1 MDAASSEPPKVR
13 AYAAQDRAAVVAM
26 LTGRDPWQ
34 RLGYTADDW
43 QRLLTPPL
51 RNREGWVIEIGGEPA
66 GIAIVRL
73 QFLLGD
79 YLELF
84 AIAPGAEHT
93 GLGRALLVEVERN
106 VFART
111 RNLFVCVSDFN
122 DSARRFYARNGY
134 QLVGPIG
141 DLIIPG
147 SAELLLRKTIA
158 SVPHHP

>member
-13 AYAAQDRAAVVAM
+13 AYAAEDRTAVVAM

-43 QRLLTPPL
+43 QRLLRLPL

-66 GIAIVRL
+66 GIALVRL
-73 QFLLGD
+73 QFLVGD

-84 AIAPGAEHT
+84 AIAPRAEHR
-93 GLGRALLVEVERN
+93 GLGRALLAEVEHQ

-122 DSARRFYARNGY
+122 HAARRFYARNGY
-134 QLVGPIG
+134 QQIGTIDDLV
-141 DLIIPG
+141 IPG
-147 SAELLLRKTIA
+147 SAELLLRKTTGA
-158 SVPHHP
+158 ARG

>member
-43 QRLLTPPL
+43 RRLRTPPL
-51 RNREGWVIEIGGEPA
+51 RDREGWVLEHACQPA

-73 QFLLGD
+73 QFLRGD

-84 AIAPGAEHT
+84 AIAPGAEHR
-93 GLGRALLVEVERN
+93 GLGRALLTEVERR

-122 DSARRFYARNGY
+122 HPARRFYARNGY
-134 QLVGPIG
+134 QQVGVLA
-141 DLIIPG
+141 DLIVPG
-147 SAELLLRKTIA
+147 SAELLLRKT
-158 SVPHHP
+158 P

>member
-43 QRLLTPPL
+43 QRLLMPPL
-51 RNREGWVIEIGGEPA
+51 RDREGWVLEHAGQPA

-73 QFLLGD
+73 QFLRGD

-84 AIAPGAEHT
+84 AIAPGAEHR
-93 GLGRALLVEVERN
+93 GLGRALLAEVERR

-111 RNLFVCVSDFN
+111 GNLFVCVSDFN
-122 DSARRFYARNGY
+122 HPARRVYARNGY
-134 QLVGPIG
+134 QQVGVLA
-141 DLIIPG
+141 DLIVPG
-147 SAELLLRKTIA
+147 SAELLLRKT
-158 SVPHHP
+158 P